1 MIQTIYKYGNDFDKN
16 VICDKLA
23 EIEEKIQ
30 DEEKQE
36 ESEERKKNIRDLMY
50 QQLIQG
56 MRLCTGYKY
65 F

>member
-1 MIQTIYKYGNDFDKN
+1 MVQTIYRYGNEFDRD

-30 DEEKQE
+30 DEEEQE
-36 ESEERKKNIRDLMY
+36 PSKEREDKIRELTY
-50 QQLIQG
+50 AQLIQG
-56 MRLCTGYKY
+56 MRLCTGYRY

>member
-1 MIQTIYKYGNDFDKN
+1 MVQTIYRYRNEFDKD

-30 DEEKQE
+30 DEEEQE
-36 ESEERKKNIRDLMY
+36 PSKEREKKIRELTY
-50 QQLIQG
+50 AQLIQS
-56 MRLCTGYKY
+56 MKLCTGYRY

>member
-1 MIQTIYKYGNDFDKN
+1 MVQTIYRYRNEFDKD

-30 DEEKQE
+30 DEEEQE
-36 ESEERKKNIRDLMY
+36 PSKEREKKIRELTY
-50 QQLIQG
+50 AQLIQG
-56 MRLCTGYKY
+56 MKLCTGYRY

>member
-1 MIQTIYKYGNDFDKN
+1 MVQTIYRYGNEFDRE

-30 DEEKQE
+30 DEEEQE
-36 ESEERKKNIRDLMY
+36 PSKEREDKIRELTY
-50 QQLIQG
+50 AQLIQG
-56 MRLCTGYKY
+56 MRLCTGYRY

>member
-1 MIQTIYKYGNDFDKN
+1 MVQTIYRYGNDFDKN

-23 EIEEKIQ
+23 EIEGKIQ
-30 DEEKQE
+30 DEEEQE
-36 ESEERKKNIRDLMY
+36 ASEEREKNIRDLMY
-50 QQLIQG
+50 QQLVQG

>member
-1 MIQTIYKYGNDFDKN
+1 MVQTIYKYGNDFDKN
-16 VICDKLA
+16 VICDKLS

-30 DEEKQE
+30 DEEEQE
-36 ESEERKKNIRDLMY
+36 PSEEREQKIRNLMY
-50 QQLIQG
+50 QQLVQG

>member
-1 MIQTIYKYGNDFDKN
+1 MVQTIYRYGNDFDKN

-23 EIEEKIQ
+23 EIEDKIQ
-30 DEEKQE
+30 DEEEQE
-36 ESEERKKNIRDLMY
+36 PSEEREEKIRNLMY
-50 QQLIQG
+50 ERLIQG